1 MYVRC
6 SPSLFLARVKSTA
19 FHNDLPVAPDEV
31 FLGDRCPVTS
41 VHPGFYEFRYHPKD
55 CNIRIEVLPGK
66 HILFVSEI
74 IFRSKFSDLEASIPV
89 ACIVFHRPG
98 PRGITTGNDA
108 NKQGGLKK
116 RSGIANLYI
125 GETVNRKG
133 KGHYCLPLVP
143 IQEVVGFGLLKNDG
157 NTVMVCDLL
166 ASTLTSGQLAL
177 AILALGACKTP
188 DETSIP
194 YPNLVKNL
202 RNKFKAEIK
211 NMGKHNGNPLT
222 NYYQL
227 SLDVLALC
235 LFRGKFSITQVAKI
249 FEPENKNFYFKGQF
263 SVGESLNPIPLA
275 YRTPYTGAMAVLA
288 LTCVKNI
295 TNGKKKTDMEN
306 LNNINNHIK
315 SLIEKI
321 LSQKKENGLLG
332 NIYSTGEAMQDYYN
346 ESKWDC
352 QRTLDTVIMEI
363 HKGTFRIPTAAAQI
377 LPALMGKTYL
387 NVNKDSPCV
396 YGPGDFNI
404 STVEPITVTP
414 PLSPSQIQ
422 VNYSVVIIKETHSTT
437 VSVANGSV
445 FLDVMEAA
453 QKENATLFGFT
464 VEERSWGPYIT
475 SVQGL
480 TANNNNR
487 TFWELLNNGQPLDQG
502 VGSYIVHEGDNLE
515 VRWSTY

>member
-1 MYVRC
+1 MRQ
-6 SPSLFLARVKSTA
+6 S
-19 FHNDLPVAPDEV
+19 H
-31 FLGDRCPVTS
+31 
-41 VHPGFYEFRYHPKD
+41 
-55 CNIRIEVLPGK
+55 
-66 HILFVSEI
+66 
-74 IFRSKFSDLEASIPV
+74 
-89 ACIVFHRPG
+89 
-98 PRGITTGNDA
+98 
-108 NKQGGLKK
+108 Q
-116 RSGIANLYI
+116 
-125 GETVNRKG
+125 
-133 KGHYCLPLVP
+133 LPLL
-143 IQEVVGFGLLKNDG
+143 GLLLFSLIPRQLCEICEVSKNNYADLNPLI
-157 NTVMVCDLL
+157 NTMINSKYTKGIQAANVLL
-166 ASTLTSGQLAL
+166 SLRLGGILNQCQEQQLIQQVKLTVYYKDSTLTSGQLAL
-177 AILALGACKTP
+177 AILALGACKMP
-188 DETSIP
+188 DETSIR
-194 YPNLVKNL
+194 YPKLVKKL

-235 LFRGKFSITQVAKI
+235 LFRGKFSITKVAKI

-263 SVGESLNPIPLA
+263 SVD
-275 YRTPYTGAMAVLA
+275 TGAMAVLA

-332 NIYSTGEAMQDYYN
+332 NIYSTGEAMQALFVSSDYYN

-352 QRTLDTVIMEI
+352 QQTLDTVIMEI
-363 HKGTFRIPTAAAQI
+363 HKGAFRMPTAAAQI

-453 QKENATLFGFT
+453 QEKNATLFSFT